1 VAAERA
7 FVGREVP
14 GALAALPD
22 QVNSPPAATVT
33 FLMQAKPSD
42 HGRQQVAAGV
52 DCIDD
57 RPDNRSSTLTGLLIF
72 VAPLVLVGAITL
84 EIAAG
89 EGAADPASSGRSWVP
104 LTWPAPL
111 RAIYWLAIGA
121 IALGHRIGLTRLG
134 STPRPA
140 VTLAITAP
148 FVIFAAGITLG
159 APWAT
164 WH

>member
-1 VAAERA
+1 LLRA
-7 FVGREVP
+7 GVGFGRGRWVNVRVGRLVIP
-14 GALAALPD
+14 VAIIA
-22 QVNSPPAATVT
+22 VT
-33 FLMQAKPSD
+33 
-42 HGRQQVAAGV
+42 
-52 DCIDD
+52 
-57 RPDNRSSTLTGLLIF
+57 
-72 VAPLVLVGAITL
+72 GAIAL

-89 EGAADPASSGRSWVP
+89 EGAADPTSSGRSWVP
-104 LTWPAPL
+104 LTWPIPL

-121 IALGHRIGLTRLG
+121 MAFGHRIGLARLG

-148 FVIFAAGITLG
+148 FVVFAAGITLG

>member
-1 VAAERA
+1 
-7 FVGREVP
+7 
-14 GALAALPD
+14 
-22 QVNSPPAATVT
+22 
-33 FLMQAKPSD
+33 LMQVKPSGD
-42 HGRQQVAAGV
+42 GRLQVAAGA

-57 RPDNRSSTLTGLLIF
+57 RPDNRSSTLTGLLVF
-72 VAPLVLVGAITL
+72 VAPLILFGAIAL

-89 EGAADPASSGRSWVP
+89 EGAADPTSSGRSWVP

-121 IALGHRIGLTRLG
+121 LAFGHRIGLARLG

-148 FVIFAAGITLG
+148 FVVFAAGITLG

>member
-1 VAAERA
+1 M
-7 FVGREVP
+7 P
-14 GALAALPD
+14 
-22 QVNSPPAATVT
+22 
-33 FLMQAKPSD
+33 LMQAKPSGVER
-42 HGRQQVAAGV
+42 HQVAAGA

-57 RPDNRSSTLTGLLIF
+57 RPDNPSSTLTGLLVF
-72 VAPLVLVGAITL
+72 VAPLILFGAIAL

-89 EGAADPASSGRSWVP
+89 EGAADPTSSGRSWVP

-121 IALGHRIGLTRLG
+121 LAFGHRIGLARLG

-148 FVIFAAGITLG
+148 FVVFAAGITLG